1 MPDEVIKELQFDYEG
16 KRDRW
21 NGYDP
26 ATYKKI
32 IEQYERIEA
41 ERRAQKKKQVDEL
54 YKDPAQ
60 RRADKLARQ
69 EERQRKREER
79 AARRAAGEEVES
91 SDTDSDTDDDD
102 DDEYEDL
109 RDPGQLIQKRD
120 ENTRTTVRNL
130 RIREDTAKYLRNL
143 NVNSAYYD
151 PKTRSMRENPYPNK
165 DPSEVLY
172 AGDNFIRQSGD
183 VHKIR
188 KMQMFVWEASQRS
201 AEPGE
206 IVIEANPSAAE
217 LMYKKYLENKEKI
230 KEDKKQAILDKY
242 GGVEHLEAP
251 PQELLLNQSEHYVEY
266 SEDGKVIKGQEK
278 AIPKSKWPEDILENN
293 HTEIWGSWYDRET
306 GKWGYKCCHQTFRN
320 AYCTGKVGIEA
331 AQELKEKLLQ
341 RAAGGALSS
350 SASSSSSAIST
361 TSSVTVPLK
370 RLADEEE
377 NEDRSSDTGDE
388 ELRRPAKKQKIEK
401 EKRRRRK
408 KGSSS
413 SSSSSSDSEDSEVE
427 KERARRA
434 ARKQAILE
442 ASRKAKA
449 AQTSSSSSSA
459 PDLASIRAGFSG
471 QAPSAQEM
479 EEYMRQKQR
488 AEDPMAKFA
497 NIEDAVD

>member
-1 MPDEVIKELQFDYEG
+1 
-16 KRDRW
+16 
-21 NGYDP
+21 
-26 ATYKKI
+26 
-32 IEQYERIEA
+32 
-41 ERRAQKKKQVDEL
+41 
-54 YKDPAQ
+54 
-60 RRADKLARQ
+60 
-69 EERQRKREER
+69 
-79 AARRAAGEEVES
+79 
-91 SDTDSDTDDDD
+91 
-102 DDEYEDL
+102 
-109 RDPGQLIQKRD
+109 
-120 ENTRTTVRNL
+120 
-130 RIREDTAKYLRNL
+130 
-143 NVNSAYYD
+143 
-151 PKTRSMRENPYPNK
+151 
-165 DPSEVLY
+165 
-172 AGDNFIRQSGD
+172 
-183 VHKIR
+183 
-188 KMQMFVWEASQRS
+188 
-201 AEPGE
+201 
-206 IVIEANPSAAE
+206 VIEANPSAAE

-479 EEYMRQKQR
+479 EVCVEFYQWLPSYFDRFPS
-488 AEDPMAKFA
+488 DFA
-497 NIEDAVD
+497 HGVVPCHR